1 MPMDIEF
8 ESKVALLTERETAY
22 TADAY
27 RFVAEAVNYTVGKL
41 PSHRHVTALELL
53 KGARE
58 LAIRE
63 YGAVAHAVLQEFGL
77 KTASDVGKVV
87 YLMISVNLLS
97 SSEDDSPEDFDIDF
111 EPVPALSEPEVG
123 SGVNI
128 CCTID

>member
-1 MPMDIEF
+1 MDMEF
-8 ESKVALLTERETAY
+8 ENKVALLTERETAY

-58 LAIRE
+58 LAIKE

-87 YLMISVNLLS
+87 YLLISVNLLS

-111 EPVPALSEPEVG
+111 EPVPALKDSGCG
-123 SGVNI
+123 SVDKLL
-128 CCTID
+128 CTID

>member
-1 MPMDIEF
+1 MDMEF
-8 ESKVALLTERETAY
+8 ENKVALLTERETAY

-58 LAIRE
+58 LAIKE
-63 YGAVAHAVLQEFGL
+63 YGAVARAVLQEFGL
-77 KTASDVGKVV
+77 QSASDVGKVV
-87 YLMISVNLLS
+87 YLLISVNLLS

-111 EPVPALSEPEVG
+111 EPGPALEDVG
-123 SGVNI
+123 NYSGDKLL
-128 CCTID
+128 CTID

>member
-1 MPMDIEF
+1 MDTEF
-8 ESKVALLTERETAY
+8 ENKIALLTERETAY

-41 PSHRHVTALELL
+41 ASHRHVTALELL

-77 KTASDVGKVV
+77 RTASDVGKVV
-87 YLMISVNLLS
+87 YLLISVNLLS

-111 EPVPALSEPEVG
+111 EPVPALSEPELCD
-123 SGVNI
+123 SEKI